1 MVEKRALV
9 ERFYVEFGNMS
20 RIGKQ
25 PITILE
31 GVDVKVSDNFLL
43 IKGPKGELK
52 QQLNPDIDLEI
63 QNKEI
68 LVKLKKPGKNTAIW
82 GTFRSLIANMIDGV
96 TKGFEKKLIFE
107 GVGYRANVEG
117 KKLIL
122 NLGYS
127 HPVEVETPNG
137 IEFKVEKNTIIVS
150 GIDKQLVG
158 ETAAIIRLKRK
169 PEPYKG
175 KGIRYEDEVI
185 RRKVGKK
192 AATVE

>member
-1 MVEKRALV
+1 
-9 ERFYVEFGNMS
+9 MS
-20 RIGKQ
+20 RMGKQ
-25 PITILE
+25 PISIPE
-31 GVDVKVSDNFLL
+31 SVEIKIDGNFL
-43 IKGPKGELK
+43 IVKGLKGELK
-52 QQLNPDIDLEI
+52 QKLVSDIEI
-63 QNKEI
+63 EI
-68 LVKLKKPGKNTAIW
+68 KDGNALVKLIKGAKNTAIW
-82 GTFRSLIANMIDGV
+82 GTFRALIANMIRGV
-96 TKGFEKKLIFE
+96 SEGFEKKLIFE
-107 GVGYRANVEG
+107 GVGYRASVEG

-127 HPVEVETPNG
+127 HPIEIEAPEG

-158 ETAAIIRLKRK
+158 EIAANIRSKRK

-192 AATVE
+192 AAGTE